1 MRSPLTTDFRPVAAG
16 EVDVR
21 LIAPW
26 GQEPAGAVVTVS
38 ETEAERLV
46 QRGMGE
52 RLDNRYVTKSTEG
65 LVIKSFGPAVV
76 KAGDDDRRWRVI
88 ASDATLD
95 RGGDIVDPAGW
106 KIPAHVP
113 FLFSHDR
120 TQPVG
125 RAVNIEVAAGRL
137 LATCDFLPAGI
148 DPTADRVAGMVRHGT
163 LAAVSVGFM
172 PLEREPRRDGSGWVY
187 RKAELWEVSWVAVP
201 ANPSAGVVGPAKA
214 QAEAVDRIEAKLR
227 AAGW

>member
-1 MRSPLTTDFRPVAAG
+1 MRSPLTTDFRPATSG

-38 ETEAERLV
+38 EAEAERLV
-46 QRGMGE
+46 KRGMGE
-52 RLDNRYVTKSTEG
+52 RLSHRYVTKSTEG

-113 FLFSHDR
+113 FLFSHNH
-120 TQPVG
+120 TLPVG
-125 RAVNIEVAAGRL
+125 KAVNIEVSAGRL
-137 LATCDFLPAGI
+137 TATCEFLPVGI

-172 PLEREPRRDGSGWVY
+172 PLDREPRNGGGFVY
-187 RKAELWEVSWVAVP
+187 RKAELWEISWCAVP
-201 ANPSAGVVGPAKA
+201 ANPNAGVIGPAKA
-214 QAEAVDRIEAKLR
+214 TAEAVERIQAKLR
-227 AAGW
+227 SVGW